1 MDELKAIP
9 NSPKLVANITKDKI
23 DHELLGVGMLGQ
35 KYPGYLGLSQK
46 FNQTKLQRA
55 DQLQNVIT
63 ICQTMMNDNKEEF
76 KDEFE
81 HLVTRLAQNEEKC
94 KNLENQM
101 EILMEIMKLPE
112 EKQTFLE
119 LKNAI
124 EKIQSNHITEKEHA
138 DNFDQ
143 DNIESQNMNQV
154 SYMENFLNNPGLQ
167 HLAKEIFWNLNAKN
181 LEICSQI
188 NQSSCKIIENPMF
201 WLKKCN
207 SSTSLVKLTKKSQME
222 WTKDILA
229 LKNKRDKLTV
239 TSYLMTIHNKGD
251 YTHNQKLDLE
261 KEFQFNRYQGDPDWY
276 LTPKRR
282 IQIAQALCLT
292 DCQVKIW
299 FQNRSL
305 KWKKENKSEWAK
317 AIQDLKNKRHSAHGL
332 CLTECQNKI
341 WCKNRCNIQEDKGW
355 IR

>member
-1 MDELKAIP
+1 MDELKAIPTEKCSIPVP

-23 DHELLGVGMLGQ
+23 GHEFLGVGMLGQ
-35 KYPGYLGLSQK
+35 KHPGYLGLSQK

-81 HLVTRLAQNEEKC
+81 HLVTRLAQTEEKC
-94 KNLENQM
+94 KNLEKQM

-119 LKNAI
+119 LKNGI
-124 EKIQSNHITEKEHA
+124 EKMQSNHITEKEHA

-143 DNIESQNMNQV
+143 DNIESQHMNQISYMENFPNNPEEKRTFLELKNGIEKMQSNHITEKVHADNIESQNMNQV
-154 SYMENFLNNPGLQ
+154 SYMENLLNNPGLQ
-167 HLAKEIFWNLNAKN
+167 HLAKEIFWNLNSKN

-207 SSTSLVKLTKKSQME
+207 SITSLVKLTKKSQME
-222 WTKDILA
+222 WTKAILA

-251 YTHNQKLDLE
+251 YTHNQKWELVN
-261 KEFQFNRYQGDPDWY
+261 EFHFNRY
-276 LTPKRR
+276 LTRR
-282 IQIAQALCLT
+282 
-292 DCQVKIW
+292 
-299 FQNRSL
+299 R
-305 KWKKENKSEWAK
+305 
-317 AIQDLKNKRHSAHGL
+317 R
-332 CLTECQNKI
+332 
-341 WCKNRCNIQEDKGW
+341 
-355 IR
+355 